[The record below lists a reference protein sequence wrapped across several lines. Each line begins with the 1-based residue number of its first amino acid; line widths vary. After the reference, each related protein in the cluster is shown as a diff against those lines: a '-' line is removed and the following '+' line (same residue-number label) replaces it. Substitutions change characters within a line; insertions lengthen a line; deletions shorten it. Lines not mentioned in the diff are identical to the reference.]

1 MRKILSALLVLML
14 LLSLCACG
22 SDDSQVTEGSTD
34 SSQTTTGGT
43 EGTGS
48 TESTG
53 GTEGTTGTTLPPADQ
68 PTTAPTDD
76 PTTPPT
82 QPSTE
87 APTTPP
93 ATECSHSW
101 KDATCTVPKTC
112 TKCGATEGNAAEH
125 SWSDATCTAAKTC
138 TKCGATEGDAA
149 GHNWSNATCIA
160 PKTCTKCGATEGSTA
175 GHNYSDGACT
185 VCGAEDPN
193 VPFTGNV
200 WTANFV
206 RAGSS
211 EEGEVLSFYS
221 LNPTDFQGY
230 THKEYYSNEN
240 YSFMY
245 YDSIT
250 HDGKTYYDFWMS
262 SEMNGIEWEDN
273 GDTVKVVFAYNEPA
287 TELVLTRTSEAQF
300 TVASSTD
307 AENIPVGTAF
317 SLVQED

>member
-1 MRKILSALLVLML
+1 MRKILSALLVLMM

-22 SDDSQVTEGSTD
+22 SDDSQVTEGGTD
-34 SSQTTTGGT
+34 SSHTTTGGT

-53 GTEGTTGTTLPPADQ
+53 GTE
-68 PTTAPTDD
+68 
-76 PTTPPT
+76 
-82 QPSTE
+82 
-87 APTTPP
+87 
-93 ATECSHSW
+93 
-101 KDATCTVPKTC
+101 
-112 TKCGATEGNAAEH
+112 
-125 SWSDATCTAAKTC
+125 
-138 TKCGATEGDAA
+138 
-149 GHNWSNATCIA
+149 
-160 PKTCTKCGATEGSTA
+160 
-175 GHNYSDGACT
+175 
-185 VCGAEDPN
+185 DPN
-193 VPFTGNV
+193 VPFTGNA

-240 YSFMY
+240 YGFMY
-245 YDSIT
+245 YGSIT

-287 TELVLTRTSEAQF
+287 TELVLTRTGEAQF